1 MRNNRLIAQ
10 HKLESAKVYT
20 DRWYWVTT
28 LPKNISVM
36 EVGVAAGDFSQHI
49 VDHINPSRLVLL
61 DSFEQDDIQLANANR
76 LKRYSYGENF
86 KFVEN
91 RFRAYGYVELV
102 EGNTL
107 NTLPKLAEDSNNKFD
122 MIYLDAGHKYEN
134 ISSDLFYASQMV
146 KTNGTLAINDYMAW
160 DENNDRYDVIYAV
173 NEFLD
178 KNQDWIVSGIALE
191 RSMYADIYLTKRA
204 FGQD

>member
-1 MRNNRLIAQ
+1 MQNNRLIRQ
-10 HKLESAKVYT
+10 DQLELAKVYT
-20 DRWYWVTT
+20 DRWYWITT
-28 LPKNISVM
+28 LPKGISVM

-49 VDHINPSRLVLL
+49 VDHVNPSRLVLL

-91 RFRAYGYVELV
+91 RFSSYGYVELV

-107 NTLPKLAEDSNNKFD
+107 NTLPKLAENSNNKFD

-146 KTNGTLAINDYMAW
+146 NTNGTLAINDYMAW

-178 KNQDWIVSGIALE
+178 KNQDWIVCGIALE